1 MFFVKYMAGQTGLE
15 WERTEKM
22 DRMRKRIV
30 SFDLDMTL
38 LDHKTWKIT
47 ESALKAL
54 EILRKDSVIVIAS
67 GRNMDLPL
75 SVGYRDQIRPDAVIH
90 MNGTR
95 VAAEGSTLYE
105 HTMDKGLLKRLLT
118 FGQERGIAI
127 GATMED
133 GDYYTAPKEVERIDL
148 LRWGETS
155 RRFEDPMK
163 LLELPVRTLAYIG
176 EPDHARELEEHFPEC
191 KFPVFAGKT
200 GADVVEKEASK
211 AEGLKRLC
219 EYYGMELSQ
228 TVAFGDSMN
237 DLEIISMAGIGIAM
251 GNSVEELKAAA
262 DYVTDPIDRNGVW
275 NACRHFGWI

>member
-1 MFFVKYMAGQTGLE
+1 
-15 WERTEKM
+15 M
-22 DRMRKRIV
+22 DRIRKRIV

-54 EILRKDSVIVIAS
+54 EILRKDNVIVIAS

-75 SVGYRDQIRPDAVIH
+75 SVGYRDQLQPDAVIH

-95 VAAEGSTLYE
+95 VVAEGKTLYE
-105 HTMDKGLLKRLLT
+105 HTMDKKLLKRLLA
-118 FGQERGIAI
+118 FGKERGIAL
-127 GATMED
+127 GATMEN
-133 GDYYTAPKEVERIDL
+133 GDYYTAPEEVERIDV

-155 RRFEDPMK
+155 RHFENPMK
-163 LLELPVRTLAYIG
+163 LLELPVWTLAYIG
-176 EPDHARELEEHFPEC
+176 GPDRVRELEEHFPEC
-191 KFPVFAGKT
+191 KFFMFAGKT
-200 GADVVEKEASK
+200 GADVVENEASK

-219 EYYGMELSQ
+219 EYYGMDLSQ

-237 DLEIISMAGIGIAM
+237 DFEIVSRAGIGIAM

-262 DYVTDPIDRNGVW
+262 DYVTDPIDRDGVW

>member
-1 MFFVKYMAGQTGLE
+1 
-15 WERTEKM
+15 M
-22 DRMRKRIV
+22 DRMKKRII

-47 ESALKAL
+47 ESALEAL
-54 EILRKDSVIVIAS
+54 EVLRKDSVIVVAS

-75 SVGYRDQIRPDAVIH
+75 SVGYRNQIRPDAVIH

-95 VAAEGSTLYE
+95 VTAEGNTLYE
-105 HTMDKGLLKRLLT
+105 HTMDKGLLKRILI
-118 FGQERGIAI
+118 FGMERGIAL
-127 GATMED
+127 GVTMED

-155 RRFEDPMK
+155 RRFKDPMQ
-163 LLELPVRTLAYIG
+163 LLEMPVRTLAYIG
-176 EPDHARELEEHFPEC
+176 GPDRVSELEKHFPEC
-191 KFPVFAGKT
+191 RFLLFSGKT

-219 EYYGMELSQ
+219 EYYGIDLSQ

-237 DLEIISMAGIGIAM
+237 DLEIISGAGIGIAM
-251 GNSVEELKAAA
+251 GNSVKEVKEAA
-262 DYVTDPIDRNGVW
+262 DYVTDPIDRDGVW

>member
-1 MFFVKYMAGQTGLE
+1 
-15 WERTEKM
+15 M

-54 EILRKDSVIVIAS
+54 EILRKDNVIVIAS

-75 SVGYRDQIRPDAVIH
+75 SVGYRDQLQPDAVIH

-95 VAAEGSTLYE
+95 VVAEGKTLYE
-105 HTMDKGLLKRLLT
+105 HTMDKKLLKRLLA
-118 FGQERGIAI
+118 FGKERGIAL
-127 GATMED
+127 GVTMEN
-133 GDYYTAPKEVERIDL
+133 GDYYTAPEEVERIDV

-155 RRFEDPMK
+155 RHFEDPMK

-176 EPDHARELEEHFPEC
+176 DSYRM
-191 KFPVFAGKT
+191 
-200 GADVVEKEASK
+200 D
-211 AEGLKRLC
+211 
-219 EYYGMELSQ
+219 LSQ

-237 DLEIISMAGIGIAM
+237 DFEIVSRAGIGIAM

-262 DYVTDPIDRNGVW
+262 DYVTDPIDRDGVW